1 MYCVEVSSSS
11 SRLDYWQEK
20 QKVFRKQSSFATLHS
35 QSYIW
40 KKIGGNYG
48 VIFVDDSLCPMA
60 A

>member
-20 QKVFRKQSSFATLHS
+20 QKVFKTQSSFATLHS

-40 KKIGGNYG
+40 KKIGENYG
-48 VIFVDDSLCPMA
+48 VIFVDDILCPVVA
-60 A
+60 